1 MRRYHIKAT
10 WCRQQEI
17 YGFFKIAE
25 TSEQRPR
32 SIQHV
37 NKGPMLL
44 MTQSLSV
51 LDFSPPYSAHCNEIP
66 IYVFFFWELRG
77 LSPNFYIHV
86 SVSYLYIP

>member
-1 MRRYHIKAT
+1 M
-10 WCRQQEI
+10 
-17 YGFFKIAE
+17 
-25 TSEQRPR
+25 
-32 SIQHV
+32 QHV

-86 SVSYLYIP
+86 SECDLYISRICPFIFLQQNRQTDHGNI